1 MTRAAGL
8 ALSLQGSTVWAG
20 NHGKQWQVIKYSIT
34 LEEETWIN
42 IQDINKF
49 QQINNILFYLCA
61 FIYIFKCLSIL
72 KLNGYIFSL
81 FGYMVLI

>member
-34 LEEETWIN
+34 LVEETWIN
-42 IQDINKF
+42 IQDYEI
-49 QQINNILFYLCA
+49 
-61 FIYIFKCLSIL
+61 
-72 KLNGYIFSL
+72 
-81 FGYMVLI
+81 